1 MKFNLIKKILFTILL
16 FIIFLKFAD
25 IIFKK
30 FTGLGN
36 PLIYQHSKIFG
47 YDIEPNQKVKRRG
60 KTISINDLG
69 MRNLRDWKKKYDKK
83 ILFLGDSVTFG
94 GSLINDEDTF
104 VLKTCKKF
112 QNIKTI
118 CGNFAVNGFSIESI
132 SKKIKF
138 KNFSDEDLLVIVFI
152 GNDFERGLNH
162 IGIQPYFS
170 KKISNFYPALTEL
183 ILIVIDK
190 IRNKLRYNFGNLSE
204 NKETYKNYQLIEIN
218 NLKKIIENN
227 NKNYLIFYSP
237 ELSEFENNKK
247 YFNLKEI
254 LSNEFENFV
263 DLTED
268 LKKYKEKIYF
278 DNVHLNKFGHEVY
291 ADIIFEK
298 IFKELDF

>member
-16 FIIFLKFAD
+16 FIIFLKFTD

-30 FTGLGN
+30 FLGLGN

-60 KTISINDLG
+60 KTISINENG

-112 QNIKTI
+112 QDIKAI
-118 CGNFAVNGFSIESI
+118 CGNFAVNGFGIESI
-132 SKKIKF
+132 SKKIEY

-190 IRNKLRYNFGNLSE
+190 FRNKLRYNFGNLSE
-204 NKETYKNYQLIEIN
+204 TNETYKNYQLQEIN
-218 NLKKIIENN
+218 NLKKIITNN

-237 ELSEFENNKK
+237 EYSEFEDNKK
-247 YFNLKEI
+247 YFYTKEI
-254 LSNEFENFV
+254 MSNEFENFI
-263 DLTED
+263 DLTDD

-291 ADIIFEK
+291 SNIIFEK
-298 IFKELDF
+298 IFKKFNF

>member
-94 GSLINDEDTF
+94 GSLVNDEDTF

-204 NKETYKNYQLIEIN
+204 NKTTYLNYQLKQIE
-218 NLKKIIENN
+218 NLKKAIVN
-227 NKNYLIFYSP
+227 NKREYLIFYSP
-237 ELSEFENNKK
+237 EYSELDNNKNYEYIK
-247 YFNLKEI
+247 II
-254 LSNEFENFV
+254 LSNEFENFI
-263 DLTED
+263 DLTDD
-268 LKKYKEKIYF
+268 LKKYRNEIYF
-278 DNVHLNKFGHEVY
+278 DNVHLNKFGH
-291 ADIIFEK
+291 K
-298 IFKELDF
+298 IYSDLIHKKMLKYLNF